1 MAILSKFTRIR
12 LMLTFRKPKMKEL
25 QQLWPQKIL
34 IKRFHRHKVPFSTI
48 EWRNERFRIRRLK
61 RDCKFVKKVVLE
73 CKRKRVKWAQLESK
87 IERVWLYNQKYRWR
101 SMRVCRTLRAIIR
114 ESDQVMTLKNL
125 LWPEKQK
132 LLVAEKTQF
141 QAQEVTYK
149 TSDFNFNNNL
159 KQWTNQPVLDRLSK
173 TKLP

>member
-1 MAILSKFTRIR
+1 MAISNKFTHTR

-25 QQLWPQKIL
+25 QQLWAQKIL

-48 EWRNERFRIRRLK
+48 EWRDERFRIHRLK
-61 RDCKFVKKVVLE
+61 RDCKFVKKVALE

-87 IERVWLYNQKYRWR
+87 IEWVWLYNQRYRWR
-101 SMRVCRTLRAIIR
+101 SSSVCQTLRAIIR
-114 ESDQVMTLKNL
+114 KSDQVMILKNL
-125 LWPEKQK
+125 LWLEKQK
-132 LLVAEKTQF
+132 HLAVEKTRF

-149 TSDFNFNNNL
+149 TSDF
-159 KQWTNQPVLDRLSK
+159 KEWTNHINQSILDRHNK